1 MVCATAEEGE
11 SVVLDQEEFYQFQ
24 VPKIVFLEFVKIIK
38 DNHFVVKTVNLE
50 FALHLMDRGI
60 VVTIQEGEVIL
71 V

>member
-38 DNHFVVKTVNLE
+38 DNHFVARTVNLE
-50 FALHLMDRGI
+50 FALPLMDRGI